1 MSVLNQYLETIPTEQ
16 HALIRTLHTMIIKAV
31 PNLDSSLKW
40 GNLTY
45 HADHN
50 FCAIVA
56 HKHHVNLQLWNG
68 SSLKDPCGL
77 LSGTGKTMRH
87 VKCTTDSDIDLKYLA
102 GLVKQ
107 AAQIS

>member
-31 PNLDSSLKW
+31 PNLDS
-40 GNLTY
+40 
-45 HADHN
+45 
-50 FCAIVA
+50 
-56 HKHHVNLQLWNG
+56 KHHVNLQLWNG